1 MNFDPRYVAE
11 SGVGLPA
18 SARLVV
24 EVADFVV
31 DTVNEFRSAP
41 THLSIQ
47 LLPANLAF
55 CLTHS
60 RLSKEPGLGLRRH
73 LRSDAKELAWR

>member
-11 SGVGLPA
+11 RGVVRPA

-24 EVADFVV
+24 ELADFVV
-31 DTVNEFRSAP
+31 DTLDGFRSAP
-41 THLSIQ
+41 THFSIQ

-60 RLSKEPGLGLRRH
+60 RLSKDPGLGLRRH
-73 LRSDAKELAWR
+73 LRSGAKELAWR